1 MSVGIVYGFE
11 QVRVNEGHTV
21 HLHLAAERLLQIVAG
36 ADAGEGIGLRTVIRG
51 GLRVFQQQALIAAI
65 QPAAVIYFGD
75 QLQHTGLA
83 VELHILRGDMENIR
97 FRKFQPAQ
105 PGLELHGL
113 GGNAVFTDLVPAP
126 DRGAGAAGGETAIL
140 IEPQDTVI
148 GGVHQPDDIEN
159 ILQLTQRGAHDI
171 EGVALRPQ

>member
-1 MSVGIVYGFE
+1 
-11 QVRVNEGHTV
+11 
-21 HLHLAAERLLQIVAG
+21 
-36 ADAGEGIGLRTVIRG
+36 
-51 GLRVFQQQALIAAI
+51 
-65 QPAAVIYFGD
+65 
-75 QLQHTGLA
+75 
-83 VELHILRGDMENIR
+83 MENVR